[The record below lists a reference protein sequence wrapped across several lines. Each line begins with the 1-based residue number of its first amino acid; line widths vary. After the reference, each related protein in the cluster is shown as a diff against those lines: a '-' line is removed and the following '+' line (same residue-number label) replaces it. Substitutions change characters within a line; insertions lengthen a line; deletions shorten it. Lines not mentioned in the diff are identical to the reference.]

1 MFLKRNIKN
10 LKRIQTSLNRDLL
23 KGINLD
29 RNEKVDLFDKKLQ
42 DIIKKK
48 LSKNIFNTTPDVSS
62 LYQNISRFFKIN
74 RDNIYITQGITEAI
88 FQIIFSL
95 VKQKDEIII
104 MNETYPMYKIIS
116 KLHNVKYKTWNFNKN
131 LQLSFKDLKRK
142 INNKT
147 KIIFLV
153 NPNLP
158 IEYEFDKKLKK
169 KIYKLCLKRNILL
182 VYDEAYFHFG
192 SKSEIYNSA
201 KKKNL
206 IVMRTF
212 SKGWGLPGIR
222 LGFITG
228 KKDII
233 NYISKCRSLVETN
246 GFSFEIAKWAIKN
259 NKILSEHVKTV
270 KMGYK
275 FISKNLNKL
284 KDNFHGGKVTNAI
297 ILDLKT
303 KKNCSSLKKYLK
315 QRKIYIRDGFQDPI
329 KNYVRISLCSPQ
341 KLKIFL
347 LYYKKWKKKLN
358 FSYQNS

>member
-147 KIIFLV
+147 KIEKIAAIGIKVKKWIAYHGFAI
-153 NPNLP
+153 NIDNN
-158 IEYEFDKKLKK
+158 IEQYK
-169 KIYKLCLKRNILL
+169 KIIPCGIKDKGITNLYK
-182 VYDEAYFHFG
+182 
-192 SKSEIYNSA
+192 
-201 KKKNL
+201 
-206 IVMRTF
+206 
-212 SKGWGLPGIR
+212 
-222 LGFITG
+222 
-228 KKDII
+228 
-233 NYISKCRSLVETN
+233 
-246 GFSFEIAKWAIKN
+246 IKN
-259 NKILSEHVKTV
+259 QDYS
-270 KMGYK
+270 
-275 FISKNLNKL
+275 KL
-284 KDNFHGGKVTNAI
+284 KDLLIEKF
-297 ILDLKT
+297 ILNLE
-303 KKNCSSLKKYLK
+303 N
-315 QRKIYIRDGFQDPI
+315 
-329 KNYVRISLCSPQ
+329 
-341 KLKIFL
+341 
-347 LYYKKWKKKLN
+347 
-358 FSYQNS
+358 